1 VVCHGDASTQ
11 TLKNENKEA
20 PVADFNLFSG
30 LDRWGPV
37 SNANSTC
44 LCAAQNTQN
53 APRNPPL
60 LDTREN
66 AYSNKNESPHKEQTL
81 VQVQRIYTSSASRL
95 LKRIAAKDQF
105 KIHSDRRV

>member
-1 VVCHGDASTQ
+1 MVCNGDASTQ
-11 TLKNENKEA
+11 TLKNENEET

-37 SNANSTC
+37 SNASSTR
-44 LCAAQNTQN
+44 LCAAQNAQN

-66 AYSNKNESPHKEQTL
+66 ACSN
-81 VQVQRIYTSSASRL
+81 
-95 LKRIAAKDQF
+95 
-105 KIHSDRRV
+105 